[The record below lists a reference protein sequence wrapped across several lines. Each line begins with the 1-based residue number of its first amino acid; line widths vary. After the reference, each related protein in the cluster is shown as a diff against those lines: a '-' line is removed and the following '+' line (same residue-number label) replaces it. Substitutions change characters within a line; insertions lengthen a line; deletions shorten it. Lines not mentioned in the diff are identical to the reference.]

1 MNNLMNDIWP
11 FLLTSVLTA
20 VAGYIGYIHTL
31 KTRVAVLE
39 KTIEDLMKTI
49 DSMQMRL
56 DSHSKKQDDI
66 LEGLNA
72 MKLEVLK
79 QIGEMNTK
87 MGSLSSD
94 VKNLQNLITISDIG
108 ITTKRNK
115 QQ

>member
-1 MNNLMNDIWP
+1 MGNIMNDIWP
-11 FLLTSVLTA
+11 FLLTAALTTL
-20 VAGYIGYIHTL
+20 AGYIGYIHTL

-49 DSMQMRL
+49 ESMQKRM

-66 LEGLNA
+66 LEGLNE

-79 QIGEMNTK
+79 QIGEMNTR

-94 VKNLQNLITISDIG
+94 VKNLQNLITISDLG
-108 ITTKRNK
+108 LAKK
-115 QQ
+115 KEK